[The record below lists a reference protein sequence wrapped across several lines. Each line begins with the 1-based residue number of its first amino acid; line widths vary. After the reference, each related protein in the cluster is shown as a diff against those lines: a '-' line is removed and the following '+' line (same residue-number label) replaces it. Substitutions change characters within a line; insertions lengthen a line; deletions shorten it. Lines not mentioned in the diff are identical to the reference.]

1 MSTGPQTVGLWQ
13 DESEP
18 STPGTSIASR
28 SSGDST
34 DISSLLFRSKQA
46 PNKLTAISR
55 LIALLK
61 QTGKGN
67 SLKFLERII

>member
-1 MSTGPQTVGLWQ
+1 MSTGSQTIGLWQ

-18 STPGTSIASR
+18 STPGTNIASR

-34 DISSLLFRSKQA
+34 NISSLLFHSKQA
-46 PNKLTAISR
+46 PSKLTAKRR
-55 LIALLK
+55 LVALLK
-61 QTGKGN
+61 QTGKGK